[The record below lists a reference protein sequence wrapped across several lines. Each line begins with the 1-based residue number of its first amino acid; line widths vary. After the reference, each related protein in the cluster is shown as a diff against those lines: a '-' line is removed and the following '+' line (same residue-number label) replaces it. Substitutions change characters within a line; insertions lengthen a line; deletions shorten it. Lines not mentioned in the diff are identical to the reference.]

1 MEELWKMQIIIQM
14 QGIIIF
20 YSGIRVKLTDPV
32 GSLYISLS
40 LSLSLSLFSFFTFNL
55 KDGCQVYFRVSPR
68 VFHVSL
74 NTKFAIA
81 MLINKLV

>member
-40 LSLSLSLFSFFTFNL
+40 LSLSLSLSFFFF
-55 KDGCQVYFRVSPR
+55 YF
-68 VFHVSL
+68 
-74 NTKFAIA
+74 
-81 MLINKLV
+81 